1 MLKNLTIK
9 SKILFITLFGLL
21 LLSSVL
27 GYVSVSKAKESLIKK
42 SYDMLTST
50 RDNKAKQV
58 KNYLEQRIKDIKVLS
73 KSSNADELLYDLGN
87 LYDDLDLEE
96 DEIFDVSIVSIKDAT
111 TPHENFFQN
120 FAKEYGYNDIYLI
133 NAESGHVLYTSSKLK
148 DYGSNLKFGNLKSS
162 PLAQVWKKTLESK
175 EATFID
181 MTKYSI
187 NDNKPTMFLGAPVFQ
202 DEEIKGV
209 IVFQISTK
217 DINDI
222 MSFRKGYTKS
232 QEDYLVGQDYLMRS
246 NSYLDPKN
254 HSLNASFSN
263 KEKGKVDG
271 IVYGGTSRK
280 IRNYLQISNK
290 LFVSHSSKSENKIGY
305 FKTELIKPI
314 SPLYF
319 NDKER
324 TSALISICSLLNT
337 LLPEAQQNKKIYNS
351 FEKLINSINLENWIF
366 IYIFFELNLIKDLG
380 YDTNLEQY
388 SPNESTSN
396 DISKIKIDG
405 YIYEVPNFLIFKKI
419 PVKFDNTLIRK
430 SLYFTRNVLQN
441 KFFIPNNLLFPKS
454 RVVLENY
461 FN

>member
-1 MLKNLTIK
+1 MIK
-9 SKILFITLFGLL
+9 KKCPTKCSNQTSENFKDMIWEDECY
-21 LLSSVL
+21 LLS
-27 GYVSVSKAKESLIKK
+27 KRKFRE
-42 SYDMLTST
+42 
-50 RDNKAKQV
+50 
-58 KNYLEQRIKDIKVLS
+58 
-73 KSSNADELLYDLGN
+73 NAN
-87 LYDDLDLEE
+87 IIN
-96 DEIFDVSIVSIKDAT
+96 IFT
-111 TPHENFFQN
+111 
-120 FAKEYGYNDIYLI
+120 
-133 NAESGHVLYTSSKLK
+133 
-148 DYGSNLKFGNLKSS
+148 
-162 PLAQVWKKTLESK
+162 
-175 EATFID
+175 
-181 MTKYSI
+181 
-187 NDNKPTMFLGAPVFQ
+187 
-202 DEEIKGV
+202 
-209 IVFQISTK
+209 
-217 DINDI
+217 
-222 MSFRKGYTKS
+222 
-232 QEDYLVGQDYLMRS
+232 
-246 NSYLDPKN
+246 
-254 HSLNASFSN
+254 

-290 LFVSHSSKSENKIGY
+290 LFVSHSSKNENKIGY

-380 YDTNLEQY
+380 YDTNLEKY
-388 SPNESTSN
+388 FSDESKN
-396 DISKIKIDG
+396 DDISKIKIDG

-419 PVKFDNTLIRK
+419 PVEFNNNLIRK